1 MLSFPI
7 FAGLIAA
14 VLHVISGPDH
24 LAAITPLA
32 IETKR
37 RVWRIGLF
45 WGFGHLAGMLVIGV
59 LFLLLKDF
67 LPLER
72 ISEHSEQLVGVVLV
86 GVGLWALFKI
96 FRPGKGHKHPHVHD
110 GEQPYIHVHEHDHD
124 TNALEHVHSH
134 SVRPKQNLWS
144 SFAIGI
150 LHGLAGVAHFLLL
163 LPVLGFE
170 SQLQGIQYVLGFAI
184 GTVLAMSAYAFLL
197 GLLTQISRK
206 ETNPN
211 LFQGIR
217 LAGGLFAIFVGIYWL
232 YIGL

>member
-1 MLSFPI
+1 MVTFPL

-45 WGFGHLAGMLVIGV
+45 WGLGHLAGMLLIGF
-59 LFLLLKDF
+59 LFLLFKEY
-67 LPLER
+67 LPLEQ
-72 ISEHSEQLVGVVLV
+72 ISERSEQLVGVVLV
-86 GVGLWALFKI
+86 GVGLWALWKI
-96 FRPGKGHKHPHVHD
+96 FKPGKVHKHPHVHD
-110 GEQPYIHVHEHDHD
+110 GERPYIHVHAHDHEASD
-124 TNALEHVHSH
+124 LEHTHPHSK
-134 SVRPKQNLWS
+134 RPKQNLWS
-144 SFAIGI
+144 SFSIGV
-150 LHGLAGVAHFLLL
+150 LHGLAGIAHFLLL

-170 SQLQGIQYVLGFAI
+170 NQGQSIQYIIGFAL
-184 GTVLAMSAYAFLL
+184 GTVLAMSLYAFLL
-197 GLLTQISRK
+197 GLLTQASKK
-206 ETNPN
+206 EKNPSF
-211 LFQGIR
+211 FQGVR